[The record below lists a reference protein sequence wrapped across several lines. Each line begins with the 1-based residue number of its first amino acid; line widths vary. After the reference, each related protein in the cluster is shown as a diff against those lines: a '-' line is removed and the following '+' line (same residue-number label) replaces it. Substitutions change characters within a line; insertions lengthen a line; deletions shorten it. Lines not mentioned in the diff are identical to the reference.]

1 MDTTILPSVPSVLP
15 VTDTAYLTELTE
27 AERKVIKREARAE
40 RNAGFGSTIGGLT
53 ITSNY
58 IAQVTDGVTKSLS
71 GPRPRSNTYDF
82 RLQRLLRSLDPEVVA
97 LCLLQ
102 ASLRSAGT
110 VTAPMRDAVLRI
122 GRALNDEL
130 WAAKLLHTNGKLAAK
145 INKAVKERYGDVD
158 LRVAAAKRMAA
169 KGDADGNAFT
179 MQEWNLHE
187 LAHAGNWGMNLL
199 LETMPDVFEL
209 ADPETFKG
217 ERIWRITDYGRE
229 MAKAAVMETVLKSPV
244 YQPRTEAPKA
254 WDSFIMRVAQDD
266 RTLDRSQ
273 LLRTF
278 HKDVMSAARH
288 SIRSGEMA
296 PALKGLNVLQ
306 AVPFTINTWIM
317 DVISQCYVHGINVEG
332 LPRNKALDVPK
343 RMDDEVFK
351 ELDLDQRRL
360 LSKTIRGL
368 KKANRA
374 NDADTVQYV
383 EDMETALRTS
393 EAPRFYTPMNWDWRT
408 RTYALTRFNFQ
419 REDRVRSMFLFA
431 NGKPIGEQ
439 GIWWLKVHVANCGAF
454 KGEDKIG
461 IDKKPFEDR
470 VKWVDDNLQDIID
483 YVKRPLYRTEWTQAD
498 SPFLFL
504 AGCRELVQAIDV
516 GTSYVTHMPTSWDGA
531 CNGLQHLCLMT
542 RDPQG
547 RLVNLTDNA
556 SPLDIYNVI
565 AELAKKLIEADLD
578 NMELFG
584 KADEKKPERKTVATY
599 DKLARMSVA
608 FGVDR
613 KLVKRNVM
621 TFSYASKEFGMSE
634 QHFEDTMA
642 PLELKLLKKEITAH
656 PFGDDEDEWRLAS
669 RYLAKRV
676 LTAIKEVVKLPAEAM
691 EFMQKLAK
699 LLAHE
704 GKPLRWLTPAGV
716 MCINRYH
723 ESTTQLVE
731 LFCYDKGVKR
741 RTKLT
746 IATGYEKPIAKEKA
760 AAGIAANLTHSMD
773 ASHLLLSVGAAA
785 DEGITDIATVHDSFG
800 CLACDAPRFLHII
813 RETLMRMYADHD
825 ILSELLESA
834 RADLTPASQ
843 DKLPQLPEKGT
854 LELKEL
860 LNAKYAFA

>member
-1 MDTTILPSVPSVLP
+1 MDTSVLPSVLP
-15 VTDTAYLTELTE
+15 VTDISYLTELTE
-27 AERKVIKREARAE
+27 ADRKVAKREARAE
-40 RNAGFGSTIGGLT
+40 RNAGFGSTIGGLA

-58 IAQVTDGVTKSLS
+58 LSQVTLGVTKALS

-97 LCLLQ
+97 LALLGS
-102 ASLRSAGT
+102 ALRAAGT
-110 VTAPMRDAVLRI
+110 TTMSVRDAVLGI
-122 GRALNDEL
+122 ATALNNEL
-130 WAAKLLHTNGKLAAK
+130 WAAKLLHTNSKLAAK
-145 INKAVKERYGDVD
+145 VTKAAKERFGSVD

-169 KGDADGNAFT
+169 KGDADGNTFT
-179 MQEWNLHE
+179 MQEWTVHE
-187 LAHAGNWGMNLL
+187 RLHAGNWGMSLL
-199 LETMPDVFEL
+199 LETLPDVFEI

-217 ERIWRITDYGRE
+217 ETVWRITDHGRE

-244 YQPRTEAPKA
+244 YQPRTEPPKP
-254 WDSFIMRVAQDD
+254 WDSFVMRVAQDD
-266 RTLDRSQ
+266 RTLDRAQ

-288 SIRSGEMA
+288 GIRTGAMA

-306 AVPFTINTWIM
+306 AVPFKINTWIM
-317 DVISQCYVHGINVEG
+317 DVIAKCYEHGIKVEG
-332 LPRNKALDVPK
+332 LPRLKDLDVPK
-343 RMDDEVFK
+343 RMSDDDFV
-351 ELDLDQRRL
+351 ELDIDQRRL

-374 NDADTVQYV
+374 NDADTVQYA
-383 EDMETALRTS
+383 EDMETALRTA

-419 REDRVRSMFLFA
+419 REDRVRSLFLFA
-431 NGKPIGEQ
+431 NGKPIGDE

-461 IDKKPFEDR
+461 IDKKPFEER
-470 VKWVDDNLQDIID
+470 VKWIDDNLDDLRD

-504 AGCRELVQAIDV
+504 AGCRELVQAIDT
-516 GTSYVTHMPTSWDGA
+516 GASYVTHMPTSWDGA

-565 AELAKKLIEADLD
+565 AELAKKLIEADYG

-584 KADEKKPERKTVATY
+584 KADEKKPERKTVATF

-621 TFSYASKEFGMSE
+621 TFSYASKEFGMSQ

-642 PLELKLLKKEITAH
+642 PLELKLLKKEITNH

-676 LTAIKEVVKLPAEAM
+676 LTAIKEVVKLPAAAM
-691 EFMQKLAK
+691 EFMQKLAQI
-699 LLAHE
+699 LAHE
-704 GKPLRWLTPAGV
+704 GKPVRWVTPAGV
-716 MCINRYH
+716 TCINRYH
-723 ESTTQLVE
+723 ESTTQRVE

-741 RTKLT
+741 RTELT
-746 IATGYEKPIAKEKA
+746 IATGLEKPIAKEKA
-760 AAGIAANLTHSMD
+760 AAGIAANFTHSMD

-800 CLACDAPRFLHII
+800 CLACDAPRFLTII

-843 DKLPQLPEKGT
+843 EKLPQLPEKGT